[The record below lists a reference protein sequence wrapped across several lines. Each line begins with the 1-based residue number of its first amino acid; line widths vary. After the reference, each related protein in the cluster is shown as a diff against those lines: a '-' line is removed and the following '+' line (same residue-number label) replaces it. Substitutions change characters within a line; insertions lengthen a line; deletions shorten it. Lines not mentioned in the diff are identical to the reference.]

1 MQKRFKFLK
10 PIIFF
15 LLIPACFFVKW
26 LTLILQFD
34 SRTDF
39 LFTREEMEAVAGGPN
54 ALIGKELRI
63 TGSVMDWFYNTTAVG
78 FQSAVVIDEDVEI
91 KFLGGSVWS
100 YKPDVPFQIYV
111 SAGIECWW
119 CYRNYY

>member
-1 MQKRFKFLK
+1 MQKRFKLLM

-15 LLIPACFFVKW
+15 MQIPSCSSPMTSVF
-26 LTLILQFD
+26 LILQFD

-111 SAGIECWW
+111 SAGIECW
-119 CYRNYY
+119 